1 MARSER
7 KKARAPWYAA
17 GLSFRCTACGACC
30 TGEPGHVWVE
40 DHEVRAMA
48 KVRALSPRA
57 FRKAYV
63 RRVGRRESLKEREN
77 GDCVMLEG
85 GRCTVYEAKP
95 LRCTTF
101 PFWKPVLE
109 SPEEWDATA
118 VRCEGIGQ
126 GDHYS
131 LEEIEQLL
139 AGDQT
144 PLVEK
149 HKRPPEHPVIS
160 RSAQQEDEGVVAID
174 WDGAFAAL
182 EQLYRELD
190 AELPRY
196 RFTCSASGRCCDFDA
211 YGHRLYVSTLEARY
225 FFDKLGDERIN
236 DDPDACPAW
245 GADRLCKERVGR
257 MLGCRTYFCG
267 PYATEGPE
275 ALHERY
281 LAKVNQLHDRFRIPY
296 EYKDVRAWAEERL
309 PAQRGH
315 GE

>member
-1 MARSER
+1 MA
-7 KKARAPWYAA
+7 KAR
-17 GLSFRCTACGACC
+17 G
-30 TGEPGHVWVE
+30 
-40 DHEVRAMA
+40 
-48 KVRALSPRA
+48 LSPRA
-57 FRKAYV
+57 FRKAFV
-63 RRVGRRESLKEREN
+63 RRIGRRDSLKELEN
-77 GDCVMLEG
+77 GDCVMLEDD
-85 GRCTVYEAKP
+85 RCTVYEAKP

-131 LEEIEQLL
+131 LLEIEQLL
-139 AGDQT
+139 GGDRT

-149 HKRPPEHPVIS
+149 HERPPERPVIA
-160 RSAQQEDEGVVAID
+160 RSDAVEKEGPAAVD
-174 WDGAFAAL
+174 WAGAFEAL
-182 EQLYRELD
+182 ERLYRELD

-211 YGHRLYVSTLEARY
+211 YGHRLYVSTLEAHY
-225 FFDKLGDERIN
+225 FFKQMGGERVN
-236 DDPDACPAW
+236 QNETACPAW
-245 GADRLCKERVGR
+245 GSDRLCKERVGR

-296 EYKDVRAWAEERL
+296 EYKDVRVWAEEQL
-309 PAQRGH
+309 PAT
-315 GE
+315 E